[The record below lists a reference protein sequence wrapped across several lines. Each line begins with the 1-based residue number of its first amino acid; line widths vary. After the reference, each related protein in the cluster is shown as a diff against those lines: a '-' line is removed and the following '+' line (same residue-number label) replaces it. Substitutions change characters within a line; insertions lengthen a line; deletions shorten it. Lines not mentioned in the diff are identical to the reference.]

1 MQKLLPQFNNW
12 VKFLLTAL
20 IVIVPLYPKFPFI
33 RIPGISVSIR
43 FEDFLLLIISLFT
56 LVKIYPKLREF
67 LRDNLVKSIVIFLII
82 AFISLLSGIY
92 ITKTVDLSIGILHFV
107 RRIEYFVP
115 LFAILVFKDIIKN
128 KNLEFFIK
136 SLMLVTIISFIYGFG
151 QKYFNL
157 PFIVTQNEEY
167 SKGIALYYSP
177 GSHINSTF
185 AGHYDLATFL
195 VLLLPIFISS
205 LFLFKEKLT
214 RIFLLITIFGG
225 LWLLGASASR
235 ISVVSYIL
243 AASISLIFLKKYKE
257 ILLVGMSGLILLMSS
272 GNLYDRYERLIDV
285 LIGVKAAEEVE
296 VFEDRSTSIRLAVEW
311 PRAIRSLTK
320 NPILGTGYS
329 SMGLATDNDYLRLLG
344 ELGILGFLAF
354 GLIFINLYKIFKQSI
369 LKLNN
374 YDILERSLI
383 VGVIGG
389 TLGVLINAI
398 FIDVFEASK
407 FVLIFWFVIGITVIT
422 VRNNINV
429 QKS

>member
-151 QKYFNL
+151 QKYFNF